1 MSAMA
6 TMRWGAPKGSTE
18 RRDRRGA
25 AADEKRR
32 SLAEEHVRLGNTL
45 RSVRRDYKA
54 AEAEYAKAVEV
65 DPNNAEVRTTRALAR
80 EARARGDVDAE
91 REAEQE
97 LRQQAGGAGHG
108 QYG

>member
-6 TMRWGAPKGSTE
+6 TLRWSAPSRSGDSTS
-18 RRDRRGA
+18 RPARGA

-54 AEAEYAKAVEV
+54 AEAEYEKCTLSCSGILCLY
-65 DPNNAEVRTTRALAR
+65 R
-80 EARARGDVDAE
+80 
-91 REAEQE
+91 
-97 LRQQAGGAGHG
+97 
-108 QYG
+108 